1 VTPRTAGVAAKVVGV
16 TWLVVAMFVGITL
29 RYQVPNP
36 VELLEDVAARP
47 VPWMIA
53 NVALI
58 ALPLAVALAA
68 PLLVGLA
75 GSETV
80 GAALVTALAA
90 LGSGGLALS
99 GVAHGVFSA
108 HLAARVRDGTPA
120 EDLATP
126 AAVVHAFGDTGW
138 FIGVGALMAI
148 TAIVT
153 WSGRHRLRR
162 WIVAVGL
169 GSLVANALQFAWFA
183 DHVFGVFAGPGT
195 VLQAVW
201 LVAVGSE
208 WVEVPEGTPTPHPDN
223 PPRPATDRPL

>member
-1 VTPRTAGVAAKVVGV
+1 MTARAAGVAAKVVGV
-16 TWLVVAMFVGITL
+16 TWLAVAMFVGVTL

-36 VELLEDVAARP
+36 VELLEDVAERP
-47 VPWMIA
+47 VPWMVA

-58 ALPLAVALAA
+58 LLPLAIALTV
-68 PLLVGLA
+68 PLLVSLA
-75 GSETV
+75 GPGTV
-80 GAALVTALAA
+80 LAALVPPLAA
-90 LGSGGLALS
+90 LGSGGLVLS

-153 WSGRHRLRR
+153 WSGLRSTP
-162 WIVAVGL
+162 I
-169 GSLVANALQFAWFA
+169 
-183 DHVFGVFAGPGT
+183 GP
-195 VLQAVW
+195 
-201 LVAVGSE
+201 S
-208 WVEVPEGTPTPHPDN
+208 
-223 PPRPATDRPL
+223 